1 MMHCSFNTGV
11 AVLEQNRVTATT
23 FVAVEKI
30 FAAPSSAYSTSTA
43 VVLLFGCII
52 VKQLARRT
60 EVFPHAHTT
69 IYTELLD
76 LLFSATK
83 GTYHLTDF
91 MAWHVMSIFLIHI
104 DTIFCLVMTM
114 TAIIDFITARSS
126 DAAPSPIM

>member
-114 TAIIDFITARSS
+114 TAIIDFITAWSS